1 MVDDKKLR
9 ELGEKPVLSLLMQY
23 AVPAIVAMVASSL
36 YNIIDGVFIGQGV
49 GPGAIMG
56 LALTLPVMNISAA
69 FGAMVGVGGS
79 TLMSVKLGEKDYKI
93 AQKCNNYEY
102 NRRPWSRLGDDNIS
116 EPDFALFRS
125 KRLYVALCTRFPYN
139 YFGRQCVYAFVLGA
153 ECNDEVGRKASPGH
167 VCHDNDRSYQCNAGS
182 VVHIPV
188 RVGNTWR
195 GSRNGYGTG
204 DCAAVAIQA
213 AFKSR
218 GVHTPA

>member
-79 TLMSVKLGEKDYKI
+79 TLMSVKLGEKD
-93 AQKCNNYEY
+93 C
-102 NRRPWSRLGDDNIS
+102 
-116 EPDFALFRS
+116 
-125 KRLYVALCTRFPYN
+125 
-139 YFGRQCVYAFVLGA
+139 
-153 ECNDEVGRKASPGH
+153 
-167 VCHDNDRSYQCNAGS
+167 
-182 VVHIPV
+182 
-188 RVGNTWR
+188 
-195 GSRNGYGTG
+195 
-204 DCAAVAIQA
+204 
-213 AFKSR
+213 
-218 GVHTPA
+218 

>member
-9 ELGEKPVLSLLMQY
+9 ELGEKPVLSLLLQY

-93 AQKCNNYEY
+93 AQNI
-102 NRRPWSRLGDDNIS
+102 LGNVITMNIIVGLGLGLLMIIFLNPILRFFGAS
-116 EPDFALFRS
+116 DYTLPYARDFLIIILAGNVFTHLYLGLNAMMRS
-125 KRLYVALCTRFPYN
+125 AGKP
-139 YFGRQCVYAFVLGA
+139 RQAMYA
-153 ECNDEVGRKASPGH
+153 
-167 VCHDNDRSYQCNAGS
+167 
-182 VVHIPV
+182 
-188 RVGNTWR
+188 T
-195 GSRNGYGTG
+195 
-204 DCAAVAIQA
+204 
-213 AFKSR
+213 
-218 GVHTPA
+218 

>member
-93 AQKCNNYEY
+93 AQNI
-102 NRRPWSRLGDDNIS
+102 LGNVITMNIIVGLGLGLLMIIFLN
-116 EPDFALFRS
+116 PIL
-125 KRLYVALCTRFPYN
+125 RF
-139 YFGRQCVYAFVLGA
+139 F
-153 ECNDEVGRKASPGH
+153 
-167 VCHDNDRSYQCNAGS
+167 
-182 VVHIPV
+182 
-188 RVGNTWR
+188 
-195 GSRNGYGTG
+195 
-204 DCAAVAIQA
+204 
-213 AFKSR
+213 
-218 GVHTPA
+218 

>member
-93 AQKCNNYEY
+93 VAVPLNDPHFNCY
-102 NRRPWSRLGDDNIS
+102 NDIS
-116 EPDFALFRS
+116 E
-125 KRLYVALCTRFPYN
+125 FPSHLSEEIKHFFKVYKYLEGIETN
-139 YFGRQCVYAFVLGA
+139 IKTIDGREEA
-153 ECNDEVGRKASPGH
+153 EKIIQECIDEYKKL
-167 VCHDNDRSYQCNAGS
+167 D
-182 VVHIPV
+182 
-188 RVGNTWR
+188 
-195 GSRNGYGTG
+195 
-204 DCAAVAIQA
+204 
-213 AFKSR
+213 
-218 GVHTPA
+218 